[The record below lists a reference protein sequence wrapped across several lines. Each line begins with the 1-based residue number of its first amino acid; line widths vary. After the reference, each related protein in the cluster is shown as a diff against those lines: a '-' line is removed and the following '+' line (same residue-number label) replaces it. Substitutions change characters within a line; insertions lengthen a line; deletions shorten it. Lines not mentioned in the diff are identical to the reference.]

1 MFGRGFV
8 GFVTAFVGYPSCSK
22 ECEKKDH
29 ELSVSYKWP
38 GFCAF
43 SLNDIS
49 FREEAGSM
57 VTLTDSA
64 VSTLQ
69 RVLTNSPAAQGLRI
83 QVADGGCAG
92 LKYQMGLEAD
102 ATEGDTV
109 LEFGS
114 VKVFVDAGSM
124 VHLDGVVV
132 DYVEGIQGSSFKFD
146 NSNATSTCGCGSSFS
161 TSSCSTKPAE
171 AGQSC
176 GSGHHRDHDHHH
188 HH

>member
-1 MFGRGFV
+1 
-8 GFVTAFVGYPSCSK
+8 
-22 ECEKKDH
+22 
-29 ELSVSYKWP
+29 
-38 GFCAF
+38 
-43 SLNDIS
+43 
-49 FREEAGSM
+49 
-57 VTLTDSA
+57 
-64 VSTLQ
+64 
-69 RVLTNSPAAQGLRI
+69 
-83 QVADGGCAG
+83 VADGGCAG

-146 NSNATSTCGCGSSFS
+146 NPNATSTCGCGSSFS